1 MAGSEEPMSGD
12 RQNINSSQKYSK
24 INIKTLTSG
33 ELGWSVVE
41 GDVLAYGIRQEFE
54 KY

>member
-1 MAGSEEPMSGD
+1 M
-12 RQNINSSQKYSK
+12 
-24 INIKTLTSG
+24 KTLTSG

-41 GDVLAYGIRQEFE
+41 GDVLAYEIRQEFE